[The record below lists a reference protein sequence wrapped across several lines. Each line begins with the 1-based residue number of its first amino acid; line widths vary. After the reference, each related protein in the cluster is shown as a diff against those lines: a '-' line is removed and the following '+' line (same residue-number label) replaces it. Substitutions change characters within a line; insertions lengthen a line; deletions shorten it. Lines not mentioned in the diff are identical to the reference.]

1 VARARLRKEREKAW
15 LAVLLAAV
23 AGSVD
28 AVGFLTLAHLFTAH
42 MSGNTVGMGAYLG
55 QRQWGEAFRRGFPI
69 PLFVL
74 GVVCG
79 AGVTETAVRRGAR
92 SPLTPAFCL
101 EALLLIAFVFFGGGL
116 ARGGGAAAGGP
127 EFYTLA
133 ALLAFA
139 MGLQSAT
146 LRRVGHRTIRT
157 TYVTGMLTNFGE
169 QFVACLFW
177 LGAGRRG
184 RKSPGVLKSFR
195 SSSRQES
202 SSRMLLYGGVWVGYV
217 CGAALA
223 GFAESRWAARSL
235 LLPLGGLLFVIALD
249 LIRPIFVPPRR
260 AAKAEI
266 L

>member
-1 VARARLRKEREKAW
+1 MTRARVRKEREKAG

-23 AGSVD
+23 AGSAD

-55 QRQWGEAFRRGFPI
+55 QHQWGEALRRGFPV

-74 GVVCG
+74 GVICG
-79 AGVTETAVRRGAR
+79 AGITETAVRRGAR
-92 SPLTPAFCL
+92 SPLAPAFAL
-101 EALLLIAFVFFGGGL
+101 ESLLLIAFVFFGGGL
-116 ARGGGAAAGGP
+116 GRGGAAPEGL

-177 LGAGRRG
+177 LGAKRRG
-184 RKSPGVLKSFR
+184 RGSPSVLKSFR
-195 SSSRQES
+195 SSSPRES
-202 SSRMLLYGGVWVGYV
+202 LTRMLLYGGVWVGYV
-217 CGAALA
+217 CGAVLA
-223 GFAESRWAARSL
+223 GVAELRWAARSL
-235 LLPLGGLLFVIALD
+235 LLPLCGLLLVIALD
-249 LIRPIFVPPRR
+249 LVRPIFVPPRR
-260 AAKAEI
+260 TAKAEI

>member
-1 VARARLRKEREKAW
+1 LARARLRKEREKAW

-55 QRQWGEAFRRGFPI
+55 QHQWGEAFRRGFPV

-79 AGVTETAVRRGAR
+79 AGITETAVRRGAR
-92 SPLTPAFCL
+92 SPLAPAFCV
-101 EALLLIAFVFFGGGL
+101 EALLLVAFMFFGGGL
-116 ARGGGAAAGGP
+116 ALGGDAPGGP
-127 EFYTLA
+127 EFYALA

-184 RKSPGVLKSFR
+184 RRSPSVLKSFR
-195 SSSRQES
+195 STSPRES
-202 SSRMLLYGGVWVGYV
+202 LVRMLLYGGVWVGYV
-217 CGAALA
+217 CGAVVA
-223 GFAESRWAARSL
+223 GLAESRWGARSL
-235 LLPLGGLLFVIALD
+235 LLPLGGLLLVVALD
-249 LIRPIFVPPRR
+249 LIRPIFVPPHR

>member
-1 VARARLRKEREKAW
+1 MARARLRKEREKAW

-55 QRQWGEAFRRGFPI
+55 QRQWGEAFRRGFPV

-79 AGVTETAVRRGAR
+79 AGITETAVRRGAR
-92 SPLTPAFCL
+92 SPLAPAFGL
-101 EALLLIAFVFFGGGL
+101 EALLLVAFIFFGGGL
-116 ARGGGAAAGGP
+116 ALGGDVPGGP

-177 LGAGRRG
+177 LGAKRRG
-184 RKSPGVLKSFR
+184 RRSPSVLKSFR
-195 SSSRQES
+195 STSPRES
-202 SSRMLLYGGVWVGYV
+202 LARMLLYGGVWVGYV
-217 CGAALA
+217 CGAVVA
-223 GFAESRWAARSL
+223 GLAESRWAARSL
-235 LLPLGGLLFVIALD
+235 LLPLGGLLLVIALD
-249 LIRPIFVPPRR
+249 LIRPIFVPPHR